1 MKIPFPEHLVKD
13 LKFIFAQNRN
23 LLPPSLRLDEKNTF
37 LHYKIWE
44 KNYKNKIFFFF
55 RMSDEENKLQDVE
68 NEIPEEENVAVEDS
82 TNQNQAEENFTTLH
96 MVDVPNLVKNM
107 GLQQR

>member
-1 MKIPFPEHLVKD
+1 
-13 LKFIFAQNRN
+13 
-23 LLPPSLRLDEKNTF
+23 
-37 LHYKIWE
+37 
-44 KNYKNKIFFFF
+44 
-55 RMSDEENKLQDVE
+55 MSDEENKLQDVE
-68 NEIPEEENVAVEDS
+68 NEIPEEENVPVEDS

>member
-1 MKIPFPEHLVKD
+1 M
-13 LKFIFAQNRN
+13 
-23 LLPPSLRLDEKNTF
+23 
-37 LHYKIWE
+37 
-44 KNYKNKIFFFF
+44 KNKIFYIF

-68 NEIPEEENVAVEDS
+68 IEIPEEENVAVEDS